1 MGKSDSEMSSQP
13 SREDFAG
20 RVVIVTGAWR
30 GLGRAAAERFHER
43 GAAVAVNVR
52 DRARAESL
60 AESIGERSL
69 AVPGDI
75 AAPGV
80 AEEIVRMT
88 LERFGRIDVVVNNAA
103 LALSTRLPDL
113 AAEEWRSALEVN
125 LTAPFLLIK
134 AALPAM
140 QKQGYGRIINISSSG
155 GRMVST

>member
-1 MGKSDSEMSSQP
+1 MSSQS
-13 SREDFAG
+13 SRQDFVG

-60 AESIGERSL
+60 AASIGEHTL

-75 AAPGV
+75 AGPGV
-80 AEEIVRMT
+80 AEEIVQMT
-88 LERFGRIDVVVNNAA
+88 LKRFNRIDVLVNNAA

-113 AAEEWRSALEVN
+113 AVEEWRSAIEVN
-125 LTAPFLLIK
+125 LTAPFLLTK
-134 AALPAM
+134 AALPA
-140 QKQGYGRIINISSSG
+140 
-155 GRMVST
+155 

>member
-1 MGKSDSEMSSQP
+1 MGSPDSKMSGQP
-13 SREDFAG
+13 SGQDFSG

-52 DRARAESL
+52 ERARAETR
-60 AESIGERSL
+60 AAAIGERTL
-69 AVPGDI
+69 AGPGDI
-75 AAPGV
+75 AAPGA

-113 AAEEWRSALEVN
+113 TAEEWRSALEVN
-125 LTAPFLLIK
+125 LTAPFLLTK

-140 QKQGYGRIINISSSG
+140 QTQGYGR
-155 GRMVST
+155 